1 MNKGFIIV
9 SQRLTHGVSTKTN
22 NLGEGS
28 WAIGQL
34 RPIIQLNNIVVNKRH
49 HLTKACAKPCSEV
62 LELQQIGIDGDKS
75 RLFDITIMI

>member
-1 MNKGFIIV
+1 MMIEYLEAIIFGVQLPVTHKSFLVNKGFIIV

-34 RPIIQLNNIVVNKRH
+34 RPIIQLNNIVINKRH
-49 HLTKACAKPCSEV
+49 HLTEACA
-62 LELQQIGIDGDKS
+62 
-75 RLFDITIMI
+75 